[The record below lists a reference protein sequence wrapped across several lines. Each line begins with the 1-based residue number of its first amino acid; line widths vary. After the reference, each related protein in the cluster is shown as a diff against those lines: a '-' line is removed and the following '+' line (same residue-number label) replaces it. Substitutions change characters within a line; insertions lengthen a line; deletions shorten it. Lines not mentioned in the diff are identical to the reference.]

1 MTCPVSILNGGELHV
16 YAHMPKTHPLI
27 KDRDWCRPSH
37 VTFVSFPSSF
47 SLTTRSALNNSS
59 FGSPADGQRRIVAPT
74 VLCIGGVTKQNKMAI
89 EAENLKQICLL
100 FYSNRKCCCVPLPRL
115 VEAMVVALGIWAGSC
130 MTVLPDPVVAVFVVD
145 GADECCGIARRD
157 LFQNSNAEK

>member
-1 MTCPVSILNGGELHV
+1 MIEYIFGTITAITNCKVMTCPVSILNGGELHV

-59 FGSPADGQRRIVAPT
+59 YGSPADGQRRIVAPT
-74 VLCIGGVTKQNKMAI
+74 RIVHRRCNKTKQNGNRSRKSKT
-89 EAENLKQICLL
+89 NLFTILFKQKVLL
-100 FYSNRKCCCVPLPRL
+100 CSLASSRRGDGSSAGDLGRILHDCVARSCSGNLCCR
-115 VEAMVVALGIWAGSC
+115 W
-130 MTVLPDPVVAVFVVD
+130 
-145 GADECCGIARRD
+145 RR
-157 LFQNSNAEK
+157 